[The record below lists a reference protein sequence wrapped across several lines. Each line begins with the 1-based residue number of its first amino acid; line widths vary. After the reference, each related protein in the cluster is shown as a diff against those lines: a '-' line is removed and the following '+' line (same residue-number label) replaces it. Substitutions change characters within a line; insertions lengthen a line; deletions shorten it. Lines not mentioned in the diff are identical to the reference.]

1 MAYHNSKTGLTTA
14 FKRVNIVHLSR
25 SLKVRRIQPMRR
37 EQLRT
42 VLAICALTEQ
52 ELAVITPKSLNDS
65 TGFIMSYE
73 GDR

>member
-1 MAYHNSKTGLTTA
+1 
-14 FKRVNIVHLSR
+14 
-25 SLKVRRIQPMRR
+25 MRR